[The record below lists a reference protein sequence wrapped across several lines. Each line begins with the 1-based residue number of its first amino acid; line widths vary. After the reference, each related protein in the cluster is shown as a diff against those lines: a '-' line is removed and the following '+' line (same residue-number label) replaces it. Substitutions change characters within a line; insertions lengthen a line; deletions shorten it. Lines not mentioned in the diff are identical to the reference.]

1 MRKLLLIFIYLFG
14 AIGYNYAQNNDSEKF
29 ASIFD
34 LSTALRDQ
42 GPHRIA
48 DFDFDGITQNADKDI
63 LLSLTQAMCSVQ
75 LDQITPDD
83 IKKYYLPYF
92 FRLIKTLADSDVTLN
107 EIRMGRSFRLETFL
121 SSALESD
128 DINVLRTWLNN
139 FWGIANTVSYYIS
152 TENELKISGMSPD
165 FNYNNLYFLE
175 AALYGETAQMEDKVY
190 PCIPSDVITKLAS
203 LFGLSEDTAAILP
216 IISQKI
222 MESMSNNNIN
232 LFVDNA
238 YEIALFSS
246 WTLPNYLFSGLHSY
260 ISLALRVTGHED
272 EINDIMYR
280 VGQSRYGDAYNT
292 VYYHTLLLNNNN
304 SYDLIA
310 NFIQLR
316 EKLQQDGCEFANYLP
331 VECPLEFRLDERF
344 DNYYEQYARVQWQ
357 VIRELSSGLYD
368 QTTLVASSAM
378 SQMLDFFG
386 CPDLPT
392 FYAQALKVAVEMYYK
407 GHTWA
412 MDVIDQTLP
421 LVYSCGGH
429 DPLTMCI
436 VARYYYDFGDWPKI
450 EYILNQYILPYAST
464 CNFSDEQLTYDLL
477 VVAHMLSLSAILA
490 NEQGNEQ
497 YVKLADTLKDKALD
511 KLTRVD
517 NDAEFVEICGYFSD
531 YFVESKDYNSCISL
545 TNEALSRCSDESER
559 LWLTFGLF
567 EAEYDSKNYTAAAK
581 HGIKILEEI
590 PNQIIDQ
597 DGFIADLIKCFVFT
611 GDMAHLKTHS
621 AKYIEALHE
630 QISQKVFN
638 LLGDEREALCNRLRK
653 NIAPVL
659 ECCQEGTLPE
669 QAKPILSQVLY
680 EWALLSKGL
689 LLEADNILDQKLST
703 HQDPVV
709 RNRYQQMKNYSAL
722 LENDKLRNTSPE
734 LTDLHQSLFFL
745 AQQDVISIMRKNN
758 IEYKDSGHL
767 NIHWQDVRD
776 HLQRNEVAVEFG
788 RVDPG
793 NEQSQSSPQYYALV
807 LRKGYD
813 APSFIPLC
821 SESDILKISSR
832 LGNERLYNNRVASK
846 QLYGLLWKPLE
857 PYMKTGDTVY
867 FSTDG
872 QLHLLNLEV
881 LLDENDTSADDRYK
895 LRRLSSTRELCL
907 DRTYSLSEAKLY
919 GGLNYKMNS
928 SEVLQAMKAFAR
940 TSRAFQHRG
949 TSAPGEVPRDS
960 LPGTLPEVEDIS
972 KMLTQHGVKV
982 EIVKG
987 NDGIEES
994 IKALSGST
1002 IDLLHFATHGFYMN
1016 GLVNYQSGDQILS
1029 PMMRAGIMCSG
1040 SEQPVENAEDGIL
1053 LAREIADLDLSSVDM
1068 CFLSACESAQGDV
1081 TYDGVF
1087 GLQRGFKQAGVGT
1100 LIMSLWKVNDELAQL
1115 MTTAFYRYLVVDK
1128 LERHEAFKRARA
1140 DAKTVYPQRDWAAFI
1155 MLD

>member
-1 MRKLLLIFIYLFG
+1 MRKLILILICLFG
-14 AIGYNYAQNNDSEKF
+14 PIGYNYAQNNDSEKF
-29 ASIFD
+29 AAIFD
-34 LSTALRDQ
+34 LSAALKVQ
-42 GPHRIA
+42 GPHKIA

-92 FRLIKTLADSDVTLN
+92 FHLIKALADSDVTLN

-139 FWGIANTVSYYIS
+139 FWGIAYTVLNYIS
-152 TENELKISGMSPD
+152 GENELKISGMSPD
-165 FNYNNLYFLE
+165 FNYTNLYFLE
-175 AALYGETAQMEDKVY
+175 AALYGGNAQMEDKVY
-190 PCIPSDVITKLAS
+190 SCIPSDVINKLAS
-203 LFGLSEDTAAILP
+203 LFSLTEDTAAILP

-238 YEIALFSS
+238 YEIILFSS
-246 WTLPNYLFSGLHSY
+246 WTLPNFLLSGISTY
-260 ISLALRVTGHED
+260 IGNALRMTGRED
-272 EINDIMYR
+272 EINDLMYR
-280 VGQSRYGDAYNT
+280 VGQSRYGDAFDT
-292 VYYHTLLLNNNN
+292 VYYHMILN
-304 SYDLIA
+304 SGSSDLMT

-316 EKLQQDGCEFANYLP
+316 EKLQQDGCEFAYYLP
-331 VECPLEFRLDERF
+331 VACPVEYRHDERF
-344 DNYYEQYARVQWQ
+344 DNYYEQYARLQRQ
-357 VIRELSSGLYD
+357 VIRVLGSYD
-368 QTTLVASSAM
+368 QTIWGATSAM

-392 FYAQALKVAVEMYYK
+392 FYAQVLNVALEMYYN

-429 DPLTMCI
+429 DPLTMCY
-436 VARYYYDFGDWPKI
+436 VAIYYYDLSNLPKI
-450 EYILNQYILPYAST
+450 EYILNQYILPYVSI
-464 CNFSDEQLTYDLL
+464 CSFSDEMLTLDML

-490 NEQGNEQ
+490 QQGNEQ
-497 YVKLADTLKDKALD
+497 YMELANELKDKVLE
-511 KLTRVD
+511 KLPQVK
-517 NDAEFVEICGYFSD
+517 NDEDYMEICSLIAD
-531 YFVESKDYNSCISL
+531 YFIETKDYDSCISI
-545 TNEALSRCSDESER
+545 TNEALSRCSDDNTR
-559 LWLTFGLF
+559 ILLTFALC
-567 EAEYDSKNYTAAAK
+567 EAEYDSGNYLSAAE
-581 HGIKILEEI
+581 HGRKILEEI
-590 PNQIIDQ
+590 PDLLTDQ
-597 DGFIADLIKCFVFT
+597 DEFFASLIKCSVST
-611 GDMAHLKTHS
+611 GDMAHLKTYS

-689 LLEADNILDQKLST
+689 LLEANNILDQKLST

-722 LENDKLRNTSPE
+722 LEDDKLRNSSPE
-734 LTDLHQSLFFL
+734 LTDLHQSWFFQ
-745 AQQDVISIMRKNN
+745 AQQDVISIMRENN

-776 HLQRNEVAVEFG
+776 HLHRNEVAVEFG
-788 RVDPG
+788 RVDPD
-793 NEQSQSSPQYYALV
+793 NEKSQSSPQYYALV

-832 LGNERLYNNRVASK
+832 LENERLYNNRVASK

-881 LLDENDTSADDRYK
+881 LLDENGTSADDRYK

-907 DRTYSLSEAKLY
+907 GRTYSLSEAKLY

-928 SEVLQAMKAFAR
+928 SEVLQATKAYAR
-940 TSRAFQHRG
+940 ASRAFQHRG
-949 TSAPGEVPRDS
+949 TSTAGEVPRDN

-972 KMLTQHGVKV
+972 KMLTQHGVKAEV
-982 EIVKG
+982 VKG
-987 NDGIEES
+987 NDGTEES

-1016 GLVNYQSGDQILS
+1016 GLVNYQAGEQILS

-1068 CFLSACESAQGDV
+1068 CFLSACESARGDV

-1100 LIMSLWKVNDELAQL
+1100 LIMSLWKVNDEMAQL
-1115 MTTAFYRYLVVDK
+1115 MTTAFYCYLVVDK

-1140 DAKTVYPQRDWAAFI
+1140 DAKTAYPQRDWAAFI